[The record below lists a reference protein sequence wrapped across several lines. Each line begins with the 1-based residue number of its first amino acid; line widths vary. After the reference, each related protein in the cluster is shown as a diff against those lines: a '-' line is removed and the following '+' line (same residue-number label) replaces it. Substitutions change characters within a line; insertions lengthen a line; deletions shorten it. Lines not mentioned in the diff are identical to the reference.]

1 MSVKLSPK
9 LNSLRDIPVLL
20 NKWERLHNR
29 IKENVAQTGVYA
41 ALKSDVISFKRDLA
55 SLLERTEEPGHT
67 DEDEQLEGRLHTFK
81 VFASVIL
88 CSLNSFYITQCQ
100 GDRLKGIGKYLPFAF
115 QDAMIELSDFKSHL

>member
-41 ALKSDVISFKRDLA
+41 ALKNDVISFKRDLA

-67 DEDEQLEGRLHTFK
+67 DEDEELESRLHTFK
-81 VFASVIL
+81 VFASIIL
-88 CSLNSFYITQCQ
+88 CSVNSLYIEKCQ
-100 GDRLKGIGKYLPFAF
+100 VEK
-115 QDAMIELSDFKSHL
+115 